1 MADITILIST
11 SLIPTCPSTKII
23 DETIEAIRAQLP
35 DSTIL
40 LGADGLNEPNT
51 SYIRYC
57 TELMTRYDNT
67 RTYVFDRPVHQT
79 GMMERWLPDVATPLV
94 YFLEHDWVTLPNVP
108 WKQLSELILSGEYNY
123 IKLHAAPRINPYHE
137 HMMRE
142 RMIYQWAG
150 NLALRLKS
158 DRYQDAVGGDAL
170 PLIHTVQFSA
180 NPHLAST
187 EWYRR
192 LQRDYLAGKLD
203 FTENVVHGIIGASN
217 WEDHRMAIFNP
228 VDGDMMRCRH
238 TDGRG
243 TNG

>member
-1 MADITILIST
+1 MSDITILVST

-23 DETIEAIRAQLP
+23 DETVEAIRAQLP
-35 DSTIL
+35 DSPIL
-40 LGADGLNEPNT
+40 LGADGLNEPNA
-51 SYIRYC
+51 SYTRYC
-57 TELMTRYDNT
+57 ADLMTRYDNT

-94 YFLEHDWVTLPNVP
+94 YFLEHDWITLPNIP
-108 WKQLSELILSGEYNY
+108 WMELSSLILSGEYNY
-123 IKLHAAPRINPYHE
+123 IKLHATPRINPYHE

-142 RMIYQWAG
+142 RVMHQG
-150 NLALRLKS
+150 GEVT
-158 DRYQDAVGGDAL
+158 DRYLDNVGGPAL
-170 PLIHTVQFSA
+170 PLIRTVQFSA

-187 EWYRR
+187 EWYRQ
-192 LQRDYLAGKLD
+192 LQRNYLAGKLD

-217 WEDHRMAIFNP
+217 WEDHRMAIYNP

>member
-1 MADITILIST
+1 MSDITILVST

-23 DETIEAIRAQLP
+23 DETVEAIRAQLP

-40 LGADGLNEPNT
+40 LGADGLNEPNA
-51 SYIRYC
+51 SYTRYC

-79 GMMERWLPDVATPLV
+79 GMMEKWLPDVATPLV
-94 YFLEHDWVTLPNVP
+94 YFLEHDWVTLPNIP
-108 WKQLSELILSGEYNY
+108 WKELSELIQLGQYNY
-123 IKLHAAPRINPYHE
+123 IKFHAAPRISPFHE
-137 HMMRE
+137 HLMRE
-142 RMIYQWAG
+142 RVIHQWMG
-150 NLALRLKS
+150 EVGYVNH
-158 DRYQDAVGGDAL
+158 DRYIDSLGPPAI
-170 PLIHTVQFSA
+170 PLIRTVQFSA

-192 LQRDYLAGKLD
+192 LQRDYLVNKLD

-228 VDGDMMRCRH
+228 VDGDMMRVRH

-243 TNG
+243 TV